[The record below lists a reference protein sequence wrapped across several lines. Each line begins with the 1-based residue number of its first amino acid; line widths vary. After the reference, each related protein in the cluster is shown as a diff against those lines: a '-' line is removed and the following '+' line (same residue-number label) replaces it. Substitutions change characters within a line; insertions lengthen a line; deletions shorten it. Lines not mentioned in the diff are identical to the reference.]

1 MFMSTFYY
9 FLLTVLSESEIFIS
23 SVLAFSLES
32 TKYNDNVG
40 SKFLFFFQMYV
51 ASNAFFKIHNNLY
64 FDHIKTVKKP
74 QTKILPNNT

>member
-40 SKFLFFFQMYV
+40 STFYFSFKCVLLQMHSLRYTIT
-51 ASNAFFKIHNNLY
+51 S
-64 FDHIKTVKKP
+64 
-74 QTKILPNNT
+74 ILTT